1 MSTPNTPNAA
11 LLDAVRLI
19 LAHGAPTLAR
29 AIEDASESSEA
40 TAGNVALFAE
50 VAAQLARAGHDRL
63 REEADGALR
72 GFDYGDALRLRLQA
86 RALSEYACHIEEA
99 HERSTEAENAAEGVG
114 EDDPEPETA
123 EEFSRLCQDYGV

>member
-19 LAHGAPTLAR
+19 LAHSGPTLAR
-29 AIEDASESSEA
+29 A
-40 TAGNVALFAE
+40 VQE
-50 VAAQLARAGHDRL
+50 VAPDRALSNTALLAEWAAQVARDGSDAL

-72 GFDYGDALRLRLQA
+72 GFDYGDALRLRLEA

-99 HERSTEAENAAEGVG
+99 HERSTEAENAAQGVG

-123 EEFSRLCQDYGV
+123 EDFASLCQAYGV